1 MMSKVNLPPGRGA
14 NWNEDPC
21 LATLRRRI
29 SAASRRKMVMRYI
42 TITFIIALGVGI
54 IKEAAYLVAM
64 LCR

>member
-1 MMSKVNLPPGRGA
+1 MSKVNLPPGRGA

-42 TITFIIALGVGI
+42 TIAFIIALGVGI